1 MYVLSSRC
9 YDLLQQYTQLKSTLI
24 YLQIIFIRLKHFLF
38 LLQVLSI
45 ITLLKIFDEN
55 SF

>member
-9 YDLLQQYTQLKSTLI
+9 YDLLQQYKQLKSTLI

-38 LLQVLSI
+38 TSI
-45 ITLLKIFDEN
+45 ITLIKISDEN

>member
-9 YDLLQQYTQLKSTLI
+9 YDLLQQYTQKSTLI